1 MRSFFNWLTIIALRF
16 RWLVIVLSALVMVLG
31 VQSWSNMNQE
41 LLPPVEFP
49 SSFVTVFAGGMNST
63 QVSNLYTIP
72 IEEEMAKIDDIV
84 NIESYT
90 NPGILFL
97 NLSNDFGVNRS
108 ELDDQIHEAI
118 GRLWLPTRHL
128 KPPTGE
134 NGTEFA
140 TRLLNDWDG
149 ATLTY
154 LAAADPTLLLDLNP
168 ETWAALSAETVA
180 AALPIF
186 ARQTSFVDEN
196 ATALQR
202 FVAQSIIPDL
212 LELDDVADASISGG
226 ESVDRLM
233 GEMVEATESGAATRS
248 LLLQLDDEAWQ
259 IIAEKIGITE
269 SLSQGL
275 TESLAAEAVV
285 VPETAPSLP
294 GSWVAAE
301 ETRFQTADDLLEIV
315 GFGNSL
321 GQILNDFVRTGEI
334 RGPLGQTNDLDAAT
348 IQQMLA
354 IDASFAAAFDEE
366 QLLALPGEL
375 LALLPEDIR
384 MPEDTRIRRLL
395 ALKELGRDL
404 LGAPGNPVP
413 VDLPNAWR
421 TAVPSLLTFSFEDF
435 PIAIFSITGE
445 AEIPS
450 TDAAAANVPPGQ
462 TMVRPSSAEGPELP
476 AIYPALSAAFGLEL
490 DTADDLLHIVLPAE
504 LAETFGISQLNA
516 SQFLNMTA
524 LMAGVD
530 FTNTVTAGGDSL
542 NLGALFAAIS
552 ECSVE
557 NQLSPSQAAALTT
570 AGTGVMITCI
580 DEDSLRWLAATDP
593 TFTVSLSED
602 FYTYLP
608 DVLLAL
614 EIPGFAPPVGGNGW
628 ETLLSD
634 HSSGNV
640 TTDSLTL
647 IADSPAQALN
657 RIATFS
663 EAPTIPANQ
672 IRLLDEITPLALRT
686 LASRNEDFYSTL
698 AEDVLLSFSRESIV
712 ALLEDERS
720 LILTADLR
728 SELEAIAAGAPTAL
742 ESWLAENLAENNEE
756 QQILIEDGPA
766 LNEEWQPLADFYGIE
781 LDTADDFF
789 RFSDVLGSPAAFMNS
804 IFLGPRAQ
812 AVAPGIFGNINLEA
826 MSYIAVND
834 ENFLTDLSAEALSL
848 LSPAVLME
856 LEALSPGI
864 TQRSQRVNVQPL
876 ASITSVNSQPSLL
889 LTVLKNSDANSVETY
904 HAIEEELEQIQSR
917 YPNIQITVVSEQASY
932 IEESITGVAREG
944 ALGAVFTIVVI
955 LLFLSD
961 GRWRREPRRL
971 AGIILFAA
979 FTLGIILVTLG
990 NLETAN
996 GNVVDAFLASDIV
1009 LRVLLIVGAIASV
1022 LILVS
1027 PGNLPIPAWRSTLVT
1042 TISIPLSLMSALAM
1056 LHHLPNFVHDL
1067 LQPLGDG
1074 ALITFILK
1082 LFPRDVTLNIMVLS
1096 GLTVAIGRVVDDSI
1110 VVLENIFRQMQV
1122 SKVSKR
1128 EAIITGTR
1136 DVSSAIFTATFV
1148 AVVVF
1153 LPLGLT
1159 GGLISEFFL
1168 PFGIAVTYALAASF
1182 VVAIIV
1188 VPVLASI
1195 FIREEDIIGEN
1206 AGPIADAVL
1215 KIYLPF
1221 LRWGLLRWRNVAVI
1235 IAGAIVSM
1243 FIGFALFGMRPF
1255 AFIPDLG
1262 EPQITMQIQMP
1273 NETSILTMNDNVQ
1286 QLEEFIKSQDGW
1298 SNDEP
1303 GETSE
1308 VRELLSEV
1316 GNIGGNEAAIG
1327 VSNISGNTAN
1337 LTLTMNSLEAQE
1349 RWLTILRDESGQ
1361 FFLGAASAA
1370 ANTETIDHCDV
1381 EAAEAAPLTVGA
1393 GSAATDITV
1402 TATSAGGEGVGGFQ
1416 MIMSGSTAS
1425 LERLNACVIQTL
1437 ASIDGLVNV
1446 SSNIALSDASDPENA
1461 SIIRIDRRPALQFSA
1476 DLETADSI
1484 GVTAQAIQTIEDLPL
1499 LQQINEA
1506 LPAAEKIVVSQGFTS
1521 EVQTEGF
1528 ISVGRSMIL
1537 ALVLVI
1543 LILIITFGSPVYWLV
1558 IIFSVIVA
1566 PVGAAIALTI
1576 TNRVLG
1582 IPALIGLL
1590 MLIGIVVTNAVVLI
1604 DRVQTNRKQ
1613 RGMDTR
1619 EALEEAGARRLRPIL
1634 MTSMATVI
1642 ALLPLAV
1649 GLSEGAIVAS
1659 EMGTVVIGGVL
1670 GSTVLTLV
1678 VVPVAYMLFNPAH
1691 LFLTRIFRT
1700 RRNQD

>member
-1 MRSFFNWLTIIALRF
+1 MRSFFNWLTILALRF
-16 RWLVIVLSALVMVLG
+16 RWLVLVLSALVMVLG

-49 SSFVTVFAGGMNST
+49 SSFVSVFAGGMNST

-72 IEEEMAKIDDIV
+72 LEEEIARIDEIV

-97 NLSNDFGVNRS
+97 NLANDFGVNRS
-108 ELDDQIHEAI
+108 ELNDQIHEAI
-118 GRLWLPTRHL
+118 GNLWLPTRHL
-128 KPPTGE
+128 KPPSGE
-134 NGTEFA
+134 SGIEFA
-140 TRLLNDWDG
+140 TRLMNDWDG

-154 LAAADPTLLLDLNP
+154 LAASDPTLLLDLNP
-168 ETWAALSAETVA
+168 ETWATLSAETINE
-180 AALPIF
+180 ALPIF

-196 ATALQR
+196 ATTLQR
-202 FVAQSIIPDL
+202 FVAQSIIPGL

-226 ESVDRLM
+226 ESADRLM
-233 GEMVEATESGAATRS
+233 GEMVEASEGGDTTKS
-248 LLLQLDDEAWQ
+248 LLLQLDDTSWK
-259 IIAEKIGITE
+259 IIAEKTGITE
-269 SLSQGL
+269 PLSQELAESLSVV
-275 TESLAAEAVV
+275 AVN
-285 VPETAPSLP
+285 VPETAPPLP
-294 GSWVAAE
+294 TSWHSAE
-301 ETRFQTADDLLEIV
+301 ETRYQTADDLLEIV

-348 IQQMLA
+348 IQQMLE
-354 IDASFAAAFDEE
+354 IDASFAESFDEE
-366 QLLALPGEL
+366 QLLAIPEDL
-375 LALLPEDIR
+375 LALFPEDIR
-384 MPEDTRIRRLL
+384 TPEDARVRRLFS
-395 ALKELGRDL
+395 LKEMGREL
-404 LGAPGNPVP
+404 SGAPGNPVP
-413 VDLPNAWR
+413 VDLPNPWR
-421 TAVPSLLTFSFEDF
+421 TSVPSLLTFSFDDI

-450 TDAAAANVPPGQ
+450 TDETAASVSQEQ
-462 TMVRPSSAEGPELP
+462 TMMRPSTDEGPELA
-476 AIYPALSAAFGLEL
+476 AIYPAMSAAFGLEL
-490 DTADDLLHIVLPAE
+490 DTADDLLHIALPAE
-504 LAETFGISQLNA
+504 LAETFGISGISQLNA
-516 SQFLNMTA
+516 SQFLNMMA
-524 LMAGVD
+524 LMAGLD
-530 FTNTVTAGGDSL
+530 FTNTDFGEDDSF
-542 NLGALFAAIS
+542 NLGAMFIAIS

-557 NQLSPSQAAALTT
+557 NELNANQVASLTT

-580 DEDSLRWLAATDP
+580 NEESLRWLADMDP
-593 TFTVSLSED
+593 TFITSLSDE
-602 FYTYLP
+602 FYSYLP
-608 DVLLAL
+608 DVLLEL
-614 EIPGFAPPVGGNGW
+614 DIPGFAPPLGGNGW
-628 ETLLSD
+628 DTLLSD
-634 HSSGNV
+634 HTRGNV
-640 TTDSLTL
+640 TTDSLSL
-647 IADSPAQALN
+647 IAETPGEALN
-657 RIATFS
+657 RIVAFGDDPS
-663 EAPTIPANQ
+663 AIENQ

-686 LASRNEDFYSTL
+686 LALRHEDFYSTL
-698 AEDVLLSFSRESIV
+698 ADEVLFSFSRESIA

-720 LILTADLR
+720 LVLTAALR

-742 ESWLAENLAENNEE
+742 ESWQAENVEE
-756 QQILIEDGPA
+756 QQILVEDGPI
-766 LNEEWQPLADFYGIE
+766 LNEQWQPLADFYGIE

-789 RFSDVLGSPAAFMNS
+789 RFSDVVGSPASFMNS

-812 AVAPGIFGNINLEA
+812 AVAPGIFGNISLEA
-826 MSYIAVND
+826 MTYIAEND
-834 ENFLTDLSAEALSL
+834 VIFLSDLSPEALSL
-848 LSPAVLME
+848 LSPAVLTE
-856 LEALSPGI
+856 LETLSPGI
-864 TQRSQRVNVQPL
+864 IQRSQQVGVQPL
-876 ASITSVNSQPSLL
+876 ASITRVNSQPSLL
-889 LTVLKNSDANSVETY
+889 LSILKKSDANSVETF
-904 HAIEEELEQIQSR
+904 HAIEEELDQIQSS
-917 YPNIQITVVSEQASY
+917 YPNIQIALVTEQASY

-944 ALGAVFTIVVI
+944 ALGAVFTVVII

-961 GRWRREPRRL
+961 GKWRREPRRL

-990 NLETAN
+990 HLESAN
-996 GNVVDAFLASDIV
+996 GNVVDAYHASDIV
-1009 LRVLLIVGAIASV
+1009 LRVLLIVGAIASI

-1027 PGNLPIPAWRSTLVT
+1027 PINLPIPAWRSTLVT
-1042 TISIPLSLMSALAM
+1042 TISIPLSLMAALAM

-1067 LQPLGDG
+1067 FQPLGDG
-1074 ALITFILK
+1074 PLITFLLK

-1128 EAIITGTR
+1128 EAVITGTR
-1136 DVSSAIFTATFV
+1136 DVSSAIFTATIV

-1168 PFGIAVTYALAASF
+1168 PFGIAVTYALMASF

-1195 FIREEDIIGEN
+1195 FIREEDIIGED
-1206 AGPIADAVL
+1206 AGPIAGTIL
-1215 KIYLPF
+1215 KIYVPF
-1221 LRWGLLRWRNVAVI
+1221 LHWGLLRWRNVAVI
-1235 IAGAIVSM
+1235 IFGAIVSM

-1255 AFIPDLG
+1255 AFIPGLG

-1273 NETSILTMNDNVQ
+1273 NDTSILTMNENVED
-1286 QLEEFIKSQDGW
+1286 LEAFIKNRDGW
-1298 SNDEP
+1298 SNDAP
-1303 GETSE
+1303 SETSE
-1308 VRELLSEV
+1308 IRELLSEI
-1316 GNIGGNEAAIG
+1316 GNIGGNEGSLG

-1337 LTLTMNSLEAQE
+1337 LILSMSSIDAQE
-1349 RWLTILRDESGQ
+1349 RWVSILRNESEP
-1361 FFLGAASAA
+1361 FFTDASSAS
-1370 ANTETIDHCDV
+1370 ANTEEIDFCDV
-1381 EAAEAAPLTVGA
+1381 EAAESAPLALGA
-1393 GSAATDITV
+1393 GNASTDITV
-1402 TATSAGGEGVGGFQ
+1402 TATTSGGAGVGGFQ
-1416 MIMSGSTAS
+1416 MIMSGSTTH
-1425 LERLNACVIQTL
+1425 LEQLNACVIQIL
-1437 ASIDGLVNV
+1437 SNIDGLVNV
-1446 SSNIALSDASDPENA
+1446 SSNIALSAASDPENA

-1484 GVTAQAIQTIEDLPL
+1484 GVTTQAIQTIEDSPL
-1499 LQQINEA
+1499 LQSINEE
-1506 LPAAEKIVVSQGFTS
+1506 LPPEDKIVVSQGFNS
-1521 EVQTEGF
+1521 EIQTEGF
-1528 ISVGRSMIL
+1528 IGVGRSMVL
-1537 ALVLVI
+1537 ALILVI
-1543 LILIITFGSPVYWLV
+1543 IILIFTFGSPVYWLV

-1582 IPALIGLL
+1582 ISALIGLL

-1604 DRVQTNRKQ
+1604 DRVQTNRKL

-1670 GSTVLTLV
+1670 GSTILTLV

-1691 LFLTRIFRT
+1691 LFLTRIFRI
-1700 RRNQD
+1700 RRNRN